1 LLQKFSSRRVDRC
14 FTTILLEREA
24 GAVQRQ
30 SVHDLAAALRPRYQR
45 SPKAERGRI
54 LDQFCA
60 ATGYHRVYARTLL
73 RASPSPASGPPPA
86 HGRPSRFGS
95 AEIQLLQACW
105 EITDGLCGKRLA
117 PFLGELL
124 ARLRACD
131 ALPTEATPAVVA
143 RVAQMSAS
151 TVDRLLRPYRD
162 RWPGR
167 GRSLTKPGTLLKRSV
182 PVRTFADWDEA
193 CPGFLEIDLVAH
205 CGAHGAGEFLF
216 TLSAVDVATGWIGLE
231 AVLNKGELAV
241 FEALERLRTRLPFP
255 LLGLDCDNGSEF
267 LNHHLI
273 RWCQAEGITLT
284 RSRPYRKNDNCFI
297 EQKNW
302 SVVRRLVGYARFDRH
317 ALVRLQAVYAAA
329 EEAVNFLQPVLKL
342 REKVRDGAR
351 ITRRYDTARTP
362 YRRLLDH
369 PAALDHGTLA
379 ILRDRSE
386 QLHPVRLKLAI
397 EAAQQAL
404 YARAVREGPVLSQ
417 RMPLEKISL

>member
-1 LLQKFSSRRVDRC
+1 
-14 FTTILLEREA
+14 
-24 GAVQRQ
+24 
-30 SVHDLAAALRPRYQR
+30 
-45 SPKAERGRI
+45 
-54 LDQFCA
+54 
-60 ATGYHRVYARTLL
+60 
-73 RASPSPASGPPPA
+73 
-86 HGRPSRFGS
+86 
-95 AEIQLLQACW
+95 
-105 EITDGLCGKRLA
+105 
-117 PFLGELL
+117 
-124 ARLRACD
+124 
-131 ALPTEATPAVVA
+131 
-143 RVAQMSAS
+143 MSAS

-193 CPGFLEIDLVAH
+193 CPGFLEIDLVA
-205 CGAHGAGEFLF
+205 AM
-216 TLSAVDVATGWIGLE
+216 
-231 AVLNKGELAV
+231 LNKGELAV

-302 SVVRRLVGYARFDRH
+302 SVVRRLVGYARFERH

-351 ITRRYDTARTP
+351 VIRRYDAARTP

-379 ILRDRSE
+379 TLRDRSE